1 MITLPPLPTIGQPV
15 LPPLPELHTEWFP
28 IDGPDYVTP
37 CRERSGYYELL
48 PIDGGPPERKWFSGE
63 SANWMCVGGRVVWT
77 IYKAWRGSVVP
88 FSHPAP
94 PPLPPL
100 PAGIQGTKPKWLQ
113 LPLVA
118 ELPTLEERES
128 MERAEPHLIELPG
141 LGDGLE
147 YFDAATGNTWTN
159 RGRPP
164 AWVRELRA
172 KDGNDSTLLGFR
184 IKRIKNHYYNVAT
197 GEQVAFVRGAK

>member
-128 MERAEPHLIELPG
+128 TERAEPHLIELPG
-141 LGDGLE
+141 YGKGVRYAKGDQ
-147 YFDAATGNTWTN
+147 TWTGK
-159 RGRPP
+159 GRRPGWCRDMTDEQL
-164 AWVRELRA
+164 AACEVRQITR
-172 KDGNDSTLLGFR
+172 
-184 IKRIKNHYYNVAT
+184 HYYNVAT
-197 GEQVAFVRGAK
+197 GEQVAFVRGHA